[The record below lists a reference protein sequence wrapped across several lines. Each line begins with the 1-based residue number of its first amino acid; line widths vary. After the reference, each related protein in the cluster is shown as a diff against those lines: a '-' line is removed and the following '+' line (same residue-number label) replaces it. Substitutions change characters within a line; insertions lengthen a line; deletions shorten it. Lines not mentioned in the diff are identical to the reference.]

1 VLPHECRYQY
11 VSWTSV
17 SAGEVLL
24 EIPRNKQNETKQ
36 KTSKMINTR
45 KLRRERGDIVC
56 SIVKKKS
63 I

>member
-1 VLPHECRYQY
+1 
-11 VSWTSV
+11 
-17 SAGEVLL
+17 VLL

-36 KTSKMINTR
+36 KTSKMTNTR